1 MYLKTKI
8 VEVHDVSNGEGPSG
22 LNDPDETHSV
32 PLKPAFMKPMY
43 NPINSVSAKRSV
55 ATGSKVSV
63 YYTPNDCVEQP
74 QLQLSPM
81 HINFIQ
87 ENLNTFPDCM
97 KPSESMCK
105 FDFDMHRLETN
116 LEKEI
121 IRRRRRIGTQSDD
134 DDDDDDETIEINPE
148 KTRMLNETDI
158 TNVDNMAINSPQG
171 YIRLNNLKKR
181 NKYKQPSSSKDLY
194 YSLENLFDQAA
205 IDSNLFQMHLS
216 NKTIDETSETQ
227 MTSSASDNC
236 SSNDMS
242 RTIPVNADD
251 QRNPSQSVLVLNEVT
266 PGGHTE
272 IQTSNSMPNI
282 SKSIVPTKE
291 DHGNTEHAIV
301 HYDAHTDQMLP
312 N

>member
-8 VEVHDVSNGEGPSG
+8 AEVHQIPNEEGPSG
-22 LNDPDETHSV
+22 LNDPSV
-32 PLKPAFMKPMY
+32 QLEPKLMKPMY
-43 NPINSVSAKRSV
+43 NPINSMSAKRSV

-63 YYTPNDCVEQP
+63 YFTPNDCVEQP

-87 ENLNTFPDCM
+87 ENLNTFPDCI

-171 YIRLNNLKKR
+171 YIRLNTLKKH
-181 NKYKQPSSSKDLY
+181 NKYKRPSSSKDLY
-194 YSLENLFDQAA
+194 YSLENLFDQTA
-205 IDSNLFQMHLS
+205 IGSNLYQMHLS

-242 RTIPVNADD
+242 RTIPANADD

-301 HYDAHTDQMLP
+301 HYDSHTDQMLP